1 MSSVRPSMF
10 IGSSVEGRRIAE
22 ALQLNLEYD
31 LDCTVWHQGV
41 FALSRGTLDSLVEI
55 ASAFDFATLVL
66 TPDDVVRKRGRQ
78 RRAGRDNVVFELGL
92 FMGSLGPDRTFLVY
106 CRDHP
111 IDLPTDLA
119 GVTAATFAERDDITA
134 ALGPVATQIKRHVD
148 RLRLRSMGPPRLPPT
163 GSSSPLGPLRGG
175 RGSRRR
181 GQGRGRGPV
190 RNARGRSPPRR

>member
-1 MSSVRPSMF
+1 MSSTRQSMF

-22 ALQLNLEYD
+22 ALQLNLDYD

-92 FMGSLGPDRTFLVY
+92 FIGALGPERTFLVH

-119 GVTAATFAERDDITA
+119 GVTAATFAERDDLIA
-134 ALGPVATQIKRHVD
+134 ALGPVATQIRYHVD
-148 RLRLRSMGPPRLPPT
+148 RQPPRSVGTSRLPPT
-163 GSSSPLGPLRGG
+163 PPRG
-175 RGSRRR
+175 
-181 GQGRGRGPV
+181 
-190 RNARGRSPPRR
+190 GRSPPR

>member
-1 MSSVRPSMF
+1 MSTARQSMF

-22 ALQLNLEYD
+22 ALQLNLDYD

-92 FMGSLGPDRTFLVY
+92 FIGALGPERTFLVH

-111 IDLPTDLA
+111 IDLPSDLA
-119 GVTAATFAERDDITA
+119 GVTAATFAERDDLVA
-134 ALGPVATQIKRHVD
+134 ALGPVATQLRVHIERQ
-148 RLRLRSMGPPRLPPT
+148 RLRAAART
-163 GSSSPLGPLRGG
+163 
-175 RGSRRR
+175 
-181 GQGRGRGPV
+181 
-190 RNARGRSPPRR
+190 ARGRSPPRM